1 MSQFIGTHLSKLDAK
16 GRVSVPAQFR
26 LALKQPEGSVGLFFL
41 PSAVDRCV
49 EVWPAP
55 AFEGLEE
62 RLSRMDPF
70 SQEYSVLATSL
81 YGEAFRAEPDA
92 EGRVV
97 LPSTFVE
104 YAQLNGSVAFIGK
117 GRTFEIWEP
126 AAGAK
131 HLEAARL
138 QRRQAMAGTGAG
150 MAAGAAA

>member
-16 GRVSVPAQFR
+16 GRVSVPAPFR
-26 LALKQPEGSVGLFFL
+26 LALRQPEGSVGLFFL
-41 PSAVDRCV
+41 PSASDPCV

-70 SQEYSVLATSL
+70 SQAYSDLATSL
-81 YGEAFRAEPDA
+81 YGEAFRAEPDG

-104 YAQLNGSVAFIGK
+104 YAQLNGSAAFIGK

-138 QRRQAMAGTGAG
+138 RRRAAMAGAG
-150 MAAGAAA
+150 AGAAGVAS